1 MKCPHCNSHM
11 DNYESS
17 SDDKIEVLF
26 YRCTICEAQHVSSS
40 KVSAY
45 QLNSAFPTAALF
57 SSNTSQNLTH
67 NRM

>member
-11 DNYESS
+11 DNYETS

-40 KVSAY
+40 KVTAY
-45 QLNSAFPTAALF
+45 QIKSVLSSAAPFPG
-57 SSNTSQNLTH
+57 NRSQNLTLPGG
-67 NRM
+67 

>member
-40 KVSAY
+40 KVSTY
-45 QLNSAFPTAALF
+45 QINSVFSSTSLF
-57 SSNTSQNLTH
+57 SSNTSQNLTLS
-67 NRM
+67 RV